1 LEPEEDGMNA
11 LKTLALTLASG
22 LSLAACSANAPASGP
37 RTLRADDGRSTVVKV
52 ENRSWSD
59 VNVYAVQG
67 GMRYRLGM
75 VTSMNTASLRVPV
88 HAGQFTQEMQLVAV
102 PIASEESFVSPM
114 VQVYQGQQVAF
125 TIQNHLA
132 ISSVAVFNNR

>member
-1 LEPEEDGMNA
+1 MNA
-11 LKTLALTLASG
+11 LKTLALTVATG
-22 LSLAACSANAPASGP
+22 LSLAACTASAAPAAGP
-37 RTLRADDGRSTVVKV
+37 RTLSADDGSTTIVKV
-52 ENRSWSD
+52 ENRSWND

-75 VTSMNTASLRVPV
+75 VTSMNTARLRVPAR
-88 HAGQFTQEMQLVAV
+88 AGQFTQEMQLVAV

-114 VQVYQGQQVAF
+114 VQVVHGQQVAL

-132 ISSVAVFNNR
+132 ISSVAVFNH